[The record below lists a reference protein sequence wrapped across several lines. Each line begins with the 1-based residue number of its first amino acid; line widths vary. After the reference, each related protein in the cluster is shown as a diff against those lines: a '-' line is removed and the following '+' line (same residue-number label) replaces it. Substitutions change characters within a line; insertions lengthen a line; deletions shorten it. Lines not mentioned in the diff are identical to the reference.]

1 MADESFQEFRSPHQR
16 PPRARP
22 LEGHPRRARSDARTA
37 AEPLARRDPA
47 ASPDTAPPRRRARAA
62 RERPYRSFHDKPPAA
77 PSTERRE
84 PRIFETWE
92 GNDVRAPPPP
102 TRYPSPAC
110 FQIPRPSPVDAP
122 PGRSN
127 DRSDL
132 PSPAPINHP
141 SRWNA
146 AIFLRRRMHDRPVPR
161 VARGHVR
168 ARPRPVRGVQR
179 PGRPG
184 RRVEVLARVHR
195 RRNRVAA
202 VVPLVPS
209 RGWYRGPEYR
219 SQGTV
224 PSAPGWPREGEYREE
239 RLPNGKSVTVKWNDT
254 CNLYQPPEGAPLQR
268 QRRLHRQVRPPL
280 PLGGHHHRPAQL
292 PALPRVRLRNRDPV
306 RLRHRHVRAAD
317 KDQVRRAPGGDAV
330 GGT

>member
-1 MADESFQEFRSPHQR
+1 MADESFQNFEALIRDH
-16 PPRARP
+16 RAPRP

-47 ASPDTAPPRRRARAA
+47 ASPDTAPPGEGRGPPGRDLIDLSTMA
-62 RERPYRSFHDKPPAA
+62 PPAA

-146 AIFLRRRMHDRPVPR
+146 AIFLRRQMHDRPVPR

-209 RGWYRGPEYR
+209 RGWYRGPGHR

-224 PSAPGWPREGEYREE
+224 PSAPGWPREGEV
-239 RLPNGKSVTVKWNDT
+239 P
-254 CNLYQPPEGAPLQR
+254 
-268 QRRLHRQVRPPL
+268 
-280 PLGGHHHRPAQL
+280 
-292 PALPRVRLRNRDPV
+292 
-306 RLRHRHVRAAD
+306 
-317 KDQVRRAPGGDAV
+317 RRAPPQR
-330 GGT
+330 